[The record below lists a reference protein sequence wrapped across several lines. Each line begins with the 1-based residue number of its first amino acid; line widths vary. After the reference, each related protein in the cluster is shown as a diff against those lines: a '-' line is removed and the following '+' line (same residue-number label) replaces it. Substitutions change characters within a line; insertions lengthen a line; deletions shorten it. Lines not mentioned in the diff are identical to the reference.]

1 LSVTGQPQLPGYNLM
16 AGGATKLFK
25 ARHLMFFIVGAIRRL
40 YLRDYV
46 HGSKQRDA
54 AFETFTHFFAA
65 FVESQLAAR
74 ADGMAIVAV
83 VVFEN
88 VSGQLIGGFAG
99 KVRVFLRLRVIVRLL
114 LRTVLNSW
122 GRGGNIRESGR
133 RKRCQPKAA
142 CQYRENRERPAPRL
156 IGEQQ
161 AETFAKAS
169 FKVLLVG
176 HFVAHLSPS
185 GSDYLNSE
193 PISFAKIFSDCVV
206 FLAQRLFPMC
216 WFPSKKV

>member
-1 LSVTGQPQLPGYNLM
+1 M
-16 AGGATKLFK
+16 AGGATKLFE
-25 ARHLMFFIVGAIRRL
+25 ARHLMFFIVGAIGRL

-54 AFETFTHFFAA
+54 AFETFTPFLAP

-88 VSGQLIGGFAG
+88 VSGQLIRGFAG
-99 KVRVFLRLRVIVRLL
+99 KVRVFLGLRVIVRLL
-114 LRTVLNSW
+114 MRTVLNSW
-122 GRGGNIRESGR
+122 GRGGNIRQSGR
-133 RKRCQPKAA
+133 RKRSQPKAA

-156 IGEQQ
+156 VGEKQ
-161 AETFAKAS
+161 AEAS

-176 HFVAHLSPS
+176 HFVAHL
-185 GSDYLNSE
+185 
-193 PISFAKIFSDCVV
+193 
-206 FLAQRLFPMC
+206 FPRG
-216 WFPSKKV
+216 PTV